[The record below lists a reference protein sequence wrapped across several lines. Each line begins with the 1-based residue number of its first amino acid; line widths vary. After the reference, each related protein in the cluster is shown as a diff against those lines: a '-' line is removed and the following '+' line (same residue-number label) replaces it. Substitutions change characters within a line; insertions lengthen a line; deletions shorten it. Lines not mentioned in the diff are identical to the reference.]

1 MRYRLRRRRA
11 RALVDRTTVCRRRA
25 PRRAPQPIISRVP
38 MCPRMY
44 PWICLAHPFT
54 RVMQRKKFPAVVGVV
69 VLPCPSMVGAPHP
82 LSCATLCARQCNLH
96 PWSVLRTLCR
106 APPFVRANTTP
117 AKAAEGAAILL
128 GGGVYS
134 TPVPLISCLFS
145 SVATKSVIDAIV
157 AWRSRRRW
165 RRAIGGRARD
175 D

>member
-1 MRYRLRRRRA
+1 MFSTPFHESDAAKKVSSR
-11 RALVDRTTVCRRRA
+11 CRRCC
-25 PRRAPQPIISRVP
+25 V
-38 MCPRMY
+38 C
-44 PWICLAHPFT
+44 H
-54 RVMQRKKFPAVVGVV
+54 V
-69 VLPCPSMVGAPHP
+69 
-82 LSCATLCARQCNLH
+82 H
-96 PWSVLRTLCR
+96 PWSVLRTLCL

-134 TPVPLISCLFS
+134 TPVPLISCPFS

-175 D
+175 DGVVAGRENVVSHPVAMRTSRADGLDGLVGGNSSSPLCEAFFGDAALPRAL